1 MIIIVPEGGPRSD
14 DPGLHW
20 PFELE
25 HRRQKLMPGSHV
37 DERLTRPGERH
48 LYAMELTRE
57 SLITAGVDTDDL
69 ELWLLGAQHAP
80 LLGPSGLLQA
90 VLEPGVYWLQVRR
103 RPPSSRVGGAYRLR
117 LHCVAL

>member
-1 MIIIVPEGGPRSD
+1 MIIIVPEGSSRRD

-37 DERLTRPGERH
+37 DEQLTRPGERH

-57 SLITAGVDTDDL
+57 SLLTAGVDADDL
-69 ELWLLGAQHAP
+69 ELWLLGAQHVP

-90 VLEPGVYWLQVRR
+90 VLAPGVYWLQVRR
-103 RPPSSRVGGAYRLR
+103 RPPSSQVGG
-117 LHCVAL
+117 